1 MGKEIG
7 TKVAIIKEN
16 NNSTFFLT
24 TQTIE
29 TLTSIEETIKSKKRK
44 RAFDK
49 VGMLLTH
56 FLSLGIS
63 GLGAANIIGEFS
75 GPKDVNIL
83 RIIGLAIIVACGL
96 TVSARNY
103 AQYANNEK
111 QIKKQLEELQKSK

>member
-1 MGKEIG
+1 MGKEIE
-7 TKVAIIKEN
+7 TKVAIKEN
-16 NNSTFFLT
+16 DNSTFSLT

-29 TLTSIEETIKSKKRK
+29 TLTSIEETIKSKKRE

-63 GLGAANIIGEFS
+63 GLGVANIIGEFS

-83 RIIGLAIIVACGL
+83 RIIGLAIIVACGV
-96 TVSARNY
+96 TVSTRNNV
-103 AQYANNEK
+103 QHANNEK
-111 QIKKQLEELQKSK
+111 QIKKQLEELQKFK